1 MIRNAF
7 IKVGM
12 TSAFTEAG
20 EAQGV
25 TVLRLQ
31 PAKVVRHESL
41 QDGRTLVVV
50 EYDTGVKK
58 KTTRGWIV
66 DNAADFPV
74 GNTVTS
80 PNLAAGQLI
89 KCSGVSKG
97 KGFQDA
103 VTRHGFAGG
112 PASHGSRF
120 HRAPGSVGMRTEPGR
135 TPKGKRLPGHHGD
148 SHVTLRKV
156 EVAYWSSEEAILAV
170 VGGVP
175 GPRGGLV
182 FI

>member
-7 IKVGM
+7 VKVGM

-31 PAKVVRHESL
+31 PAKVVRHENL

-50 EYDTGVKK
+50 EYNTGTKK
-58 KTTRGWIV
+58 KTVRGWAV
-66 DNAADFPV
+66 SNAADFPV
-74 GNTVTS
+74 GSEVIS
-80 PNLAAGQLI
+80 PALSAGQLVNLTGI
-89 KCSGVSKG
+89 SKG

-148 SHVTLRKV
+148 AQVTLRKV
-156 EVAYWSSEEAILAV
+156 KVAYWSSEESLLAV

>member
-12 TSAFTEAG
+12 TSAFTDAA

-50 EYDTGVKK
+50 EYDIGVKK

-66 DNAADFPV
+66 ENSA
-74 GNTVTS
+74 
-80 PNLAAGQLI
+80 
-89 KCSGVSKG
+89 
-97 KGFQDA
+97 
-103 VTRHGFAGG
+103 
-112 PASHGSRF
+112 
-120 HRAPGSVGMRTEPGR
+120 E
-135 TPKGKRLPGHHGD
+135 
-148 SHVTLRKV
+148 
-156 EVAYWSSEEAILAV
+156 
-170 VGGVP
+170 
-175 GPRGGLV
+175 
-182 FI
+182 

>member
-1 MIRNAF
+1 MVRNAF
-7 IKVGM
+7 VKVGM

-50 EYDTGVKK
+50 EYDTGAKK
-58 KTTRGWIV
+58 KTTRGWAV
-66 DNAADFPV
+66 QNAAEFPV
-74 GNTVTS
+74 GASVSS
-80 PNLAAGQLI
+80 PALATGQLVKLTGI
-89 KCSGVSKG
+89 SKG

-112 PASHGSRF
+112 PANWRPR
-120 HRAPGSVGMRTEPGR
+120 RA
-135 TPKGKRLPGHHGD
+135 GD
-148 SHVTLRKV
+148 
-156 EVAYWSSEEAILAV
+156 A
-170 VGGVP
+170 
-175 GPRGGLV
+175 RG
-182 FI
+182 